1 MKSLLVLLVLF
12 AALVAVDASSHAEA
26 PGVLNSPETDATD
39 LYAFRS
45 YEPGRESFVTI
56 LANYNPLQDPIAGP
70 NYFQFS
76 NKHFYEIL
84 VDNNGD
90 GKPEWIFTF
99 DTAEELNGP
108 VGLRVPVGPN
118 RKLTTV
124 PLKAIGQITTGDNSQ
139 TQNFIEGFR
148 LSVTQKQGRTGQ
160 VIERFTRRQIFPI
173 PYDNVGQKTVPNYP
187 SYAAQF
193 VYDVDIPFCSTD
205 PASTFDGSR
214 VFVGQR
220 QESFFIALGGTFDL
234 VNYQSNSLPIIG
246 VLTDS
251 RANNDIG
258 RFNIDTFALEI
269 PISCLVGPNPNQPTI
284 GVWTRTRSKK
294 TGKQNQRLGNPL
306 VNELIIGIDDK
317 DKWNKVTPVSDE
329 LFNDYFN
336 YPSFPELLD
345 ILFAAAAGA
354 PRIAPNNF
362 PRRDLIVSLEQGLP
376 GLNYLTAGYNVYAD
390 MLRLNTQI
398 PPTAR
403 GAQSNL
409 GALGGDLAGFP
420 NGRRLGDDV
429 VDIVLRVAMGAL
441 CTTPFGPAALNC
453 TAADAPT
460 GTLAFGDGAT
470 ADSTDFLGAFPY
482 MNLPLPGAIL

>member
-1 MKSLLVLLVLF
+1 MKSLLVLLVLV
-12 AALVAVDASSHAEA
+12 AALVAVDASSHGEA
-26 PGVLNSPETDATD
+26 PGVLNSPATDATD

-45 YEPGRESFVTI
+45 YEPGRENFVTI
-56 LANYNPLQDPIAGP
+56 IANYNPLQDPIAGP

-76 NKHFYEIL
+76 DKHFYEIL

-99 DTAEELNGP
+99 DTAQELNGP

-118 RKLTTV
+118 KKLTTV

-148 LSVTQKQGRTGQ
+148 LSVTQAQGRTGQ

-173 PYDNVGQKTVPNYP
+173 PYDNVGQKTVPNYA

-205 PASTFDGSR
+205 PLSSFDGSR

-220 QESFFIALGGTFDL
+220 QESFYIDLGGTFDL
-234 VNYQSNSLPIIG
+234 INYQSNSAPIIG
-246 VLTDS
+246 APLINSKV
-251 RANNDIG
+251 NDQLRN
-258 RFNIDTFALEI
+258 RFNVDSFVIEV
-269 PISCLVGPNPNQPTI
+269 PISCLAGPNPNQQTI

-294 TGKQNQRLGNPL
+294 SGKQNQRLGNPL

-329 LFNDYFN
+329 LFNDYFK
-336 YPSFPELLD
+336 YPAFPELLN
-345 ILFAAAAGA
+345 ILFAAPGA
-354 PRIAPNNF
+354 RIAPTNF
-362 PRRDLIVSLEQGLP
+362 PRRDLIVALEQGLP
-376 GLNYLTAGYNVYAD
+376 GLNHLTAGFNVYAD
-390 MLRLNTQI
+390 MLRLNTTFL
-398 PPTAR
+398 PTAQA
-403 GAQSNL
+403 AQNNL
-409 GALGGDLAGFP
+409 GVLGGDAAGFP

-429 VDIVLRVAMGAL
+429 VDIVLRVAMGVL
-441 CTTPFGPAALNC
+441 CTTPFNTELDCLP
-453 TAADAPT
+453 TDAPT
-460 GTLAFGDGAT
+460 GTVPFGDGALGD
-470 ADSTDFLGAFPY
+470 ATDYLNYFPY
-482 MNLPLPGAIL
+482 MNLPLPGATLP